1 MIVKTGEHC
10 GKLAAQ
16 NRSPTGKSR
25 VFHHFHR
32 ENRGV
37 FHGFNRVFHNF
48 NVDNPFTQWI
58 TDWKYTECEHA
69 VNTWAWK
76 CITVKRKVV
85 TIESGLTVTLF
96 FHILVLR

>member
-10 GKLAAQ
+10 GKLAVQ
-16 NRSPTGKSR
+16 NCSPTGKSR

-32 ENRGV
+32 EKRGV

-58 TDWKYTECEHA
+58 TDWKYTECDAFKGE
-69 VNTWAWK
+69 VR
-76 CITVKRKVV
+76 IQR
-85 TIESGLTVTLF
+85 
-96 FHILVLR
+96 LRRISCTSPLDPHRRAKNFLMP